1 MPRQNGRRAGICLHI
16 TSLPGANGIGTLGA
30 GARWFVD
37 RLAASGM
44 SVWQVLPTGPT
55 GYGDSPYQL
64 LSVFAGNPMLI
75 DLPTLVSEGYL
86 QVPDLEQIPVTAV
99 DEVEFGALFDV
110 RTRLCEKAAQTFDE
124 KAPPTERAAFDAFMR
139 QHDALWLDAYARY
152 RVIKTTHEQRPWYEW
167 PEPLRDALSAA
178 CLDHKRAN
186 ADAIRRQKII
196 QYLFFRQWHALQT
209 YAHSRGVQL
218 MGDLP
223 IYVAHDSA
231 DTWASR
237 TLFQFRDDGE
247 LAAVGGVPPDYFSA
261 DGQLWG
267 NPIYDW
273 QHHEH
278 SGFAWWIERLR
289 HACALNDYVRIDH
302 FRGFEAYWSVAP
314 EAPNARDGHWVE
326 GPGDRLFDALG
337 NALGQLPI
345 IAEDLGVIT
354 DEVTALRQRFELPGM
369 AVLQFLVDEPG
380 FDPANVDEDRVC
392 YTGTH
397 DNDTTVSWFHDG
409 AETDDDAAVRARQQ
423 RVLALTGGS
432 AETIALDMVRMAMQC
447 PARIAIV
454 PMQDCLGLPTAA
466 RFNIP
471 GTTDGNWRWRLQT
484 HQFDQALTDTLR
496 DISQRTGRGGSA

>member
-16 TSLPGANGIGTLGA
+16 TSLPGPNGIGTLGA

-44 SVWQVLPTGPT
+44 SIWQVLPTGPT

-86 QVPDLEQIPVTAV
+86 QAADLDEFPNTTV
-99 DEVEFGALFDV
+99 DEVEFGALFGV
-110 RTRLCEKAAQTFDE
+110 RTRLCEKAAETFSRQ
-124 KAPPTERAAFDAFMR
+124 APENERFAFEAFVR

-152 RVIKTTHEQRPWYEW
+152 QVIKTSHDQRPWYEW
-167 PEPLRDALSAA
+167 PQALRNPLSSQ
-178 CLDHKRAN
+178 CLDHQRQH
-186 ADAIRRQKII
+186 ADAIRTQKII
-196 QYLFFRQWHALQT
+196 QYLFFKQWRALQT
-209 YAHSRGVQL
+209 FARSRGVQL

-237 TLFQFRDDGE
+237 NLFQFGDDGE

-267 NPIYDW
+267 NPLYDW
-273 QHHEH
+273 HYHEH
-278 SGFAWWIERLR
+278 HGFQWWIERLQ
-289 HACALNDYVRIDH
+289 HACALNDWVRIDH
-302 FRGFEAYWSVAP
+302 FRGFEAYWSVPPQAP
-314 EAPNARDGHWVE
+314 TARDGHWVE
-326 GPGDRLFDALG
+326 GPGDRLFHALRDALG
-337 NALGQLPI
+337 HLPI

-354 DEVTALRQRFELPGM
+354 DEVTALRRRFGLPGM
-369 AVLQFLVDEPG
+369 AVLQFLIDEPG
-380 FDPANVDEDRVC
+380 FDPASIDEDRVC

-397 DNDTTVSWFHDG
+397 DNDTTLSWFEGGVEH
-409 AETDDDAAVRARQQ
+409 EEDAAVHERQQ
-423 RVLALTGGS
+423 RVLALTGTGR
-432 AETIALDMVRMAMQC
+432 ETVALDMVRMAMHC
-447 PARIAIV
+447 PARMAVV

-484 HQFDQALTDTLR
+484 HQFDQALCDTLR
-496 DISQRTGRGGSA
+496 AIVEQANRADPA